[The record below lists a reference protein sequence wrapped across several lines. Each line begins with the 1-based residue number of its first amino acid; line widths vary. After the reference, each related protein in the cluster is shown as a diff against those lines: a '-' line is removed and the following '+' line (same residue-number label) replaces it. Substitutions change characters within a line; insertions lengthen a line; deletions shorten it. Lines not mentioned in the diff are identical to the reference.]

1 MRLKLDDERKWTS
14 HGTVIGPVDAPRSLN
29 VQTSNG
35 GVYRRNRKHLMK
47 VPSLPV
53 DTPELSAKT
62 TTENHRD
69 EATLSTELQ
78 NVATTA
84 TQPNDVHGNMSR
96 DVYMTRSGRVVKG
109 LLMRH
114 FILKGNR
121 NNKTFLQRL
130 QCILWVGVMPR
141 GRHSP
146 GRQPA
151 GRHHGDD
158 SQADDIPR
166 RR

>member
-1 MRLKLDDERKWTS
+1 MKTTVPILPELLVPNLPDYESARQNDEATKRDYSRHYNRHHGSRQLEQLQPGDAVRLKLDDERKWTS

-109 LLMRH
+109 LLM
-114 FILKGNR
+114 
-121 NNKTFLQRL
+121 
-130 QCILWVGVMPR
+130 
-141 GRHSP
+141 
-146 GRQPA
+146 
-151 GRHHGDD
+151 
-158 SQADDIPR
+158 
-166 RR
+166 